1 MEELLSLAK
10 ETLGIVSSATAK
22 DASIRML
29 INSAIDDIKRAGIK
43 VDDSEMDDLIKN
55 TIMLY
60 VKANFGISNLDDKAK
75 YMEAYQLHLAK
86 LSLSEGY
93 KEAKV

>member
-10 ETLGIVSSATAK
+10 ETLGIVSSATSK
-22 DASIRML
+22 DASLRML
-29 INSAIDDIKRAGIK
+29 INSAIADLNRAGIK
-43 VDDSEMDDLIKN
+43 INASKTDDLIKN

-60 VKANFGISNLDDKAK
+60 VKANFGISNPDDKAK
-75 YMEAYQLHLAK
+75 YMEVYQLHLAK

-93 KEAKV
+93 KEAEV